1 MKQKTQQGNKE
12 QVNLNTRKQRPD
24 IRDNLDSRV
33 NQEQDF
39 KGDDVTHNRKEH
51 RKPERKGKN
60 S

>member
-1 MKQKTQQGNKE
+1 MKQNKQQGSKE
-12 QVNLNTRKQRPD
+12 QVRLDTRKKRPE
-24 IRDNLDSRV
+24 IRDDLDSRV
-33 NQEQDF
+33 NQEQDI